1 MKKFIL
7 GAALFALISYD
18 ATAGIS
24 PGKISSASRKIE
36 NVRMSGG
43 SSSALGKFEN
53 VSEKITNLR
62 EAFEAVYKNNPS
74 WLKMRSEKQVADE
87 SLTQAKIMFLP
98 NVEGSVGVSR
108 SGNYKNYDSHTNWQT
123 SQQFL
128 TTTDHKISDK
138 TTSKSLGIRVSQN
151 LFNGFAS
158 INRLEHAG
166 NNVKAAYHK
175 LKANETQ
182 LLIKTL
188 EAYLNVWAG
197 RKKLEAY
204 IKKENNLKETLSAKR
219 SSLTVGMGTNSEVA
233 QADSNYQKA
242 IYERIAAETELAN
255 FKAAFQKLTGEEPA
269 DNIDLPNLKLKLPA
283 SLDELVGK
291 ISALNHAILYYSF
304 AAKAAEDELKIAK
317 GALAP
322 SCDLSLQANRYLTR
336 KNSTSPTGTDENFAA
351 SLEVK
356 IPIFSNSHTNGNT
369 YSQIHIRNEQLRQA
383 QCDLRD
389 NLTEVTRSSVENWN
403 TYIAAGAMIESSLS
417 AVKSAEI
424 ASESDTEESQ
434 LGLKSNTDVLVKEN
448 QLLDS
453 KIDLVNAKRKRILA
467 MVQLYALI
475 NDLVVDKIFEGAE
488 MHPQDDFEI
497 ALQKRRHLKRKH
509 LELRKAI
516 NNEKKTKMRT
526 SAEN

>member
-1 MKKFIL
+1 MKKIIL
-7 GAALFALISYD
+7 GSGLLALI
-18 ATAGIS
+18 ACEVTAEIS
-24 PGKISSASRKIE
+24 QSRIPEAPKKIE
-36 NVRMSGG
+36 NVSGR
-43 SSSALGKFEN
+43 
-53 VSEKITNLR
+53 VTNLK
-62 EAFEAVYKNNPS
+62 EAFEALYRNNPS
-74 WLKMRSEKQVADE
+74 WLKMRSEKKVADE
-87 SLTQAKIMFLP
+87 SLMQAKIMFLP
-98 NVEGSVGVSR
+98 NVQGNIGVAR
-108 SGNYKNYDSHTNWQT
+108 SGNYKNYDSHTSYFT
-123 SQQFL
+123 GQQSL
-128 TTTDHKISDK
+128 NAHDRYISDK
-138 TTSKSLGIRVSQN
+138 TTSKSFGIRVSQN

-158 INRLEHAG
+158 INRLEHAD

-197 RKKLEAY
+197 KKKLEAY
-204 IKKENNLKETLSAKR
+204 IKKENNLKETLAAKR

-255 FKAAFQKLTGEEPA
+255 FKAAFQKLTGEEPS
-269 DNIDLPNLKLKLPA
+269 DNIDLPNLKLKLPS
-283 SLDELVGK
+283 SLNELVSK
-291 ISALNHAILYYSF
+291 ISALNHAVLYYSF
-304 AAKAAEDELKIAK
+304 AAKAAEDELKVTK
-317 GALAP
+317 GGLAP
-322 SCDLSLQANRYLTR
+322 SCDLVLQANRNLTR
-336 KNSTSPTGTDENFAA
+336 KNSTSPTGADENFAA
-351 SLEVK
+351 SLEVT
-356 IPIFSNSHTNGNT
+356 IPIFQNSPTNGNT
-369 YSQIHIRNEQLRQA
+369 YSLIHIRNEQLRQA

-389 NLTEVTRSSVENWN
+389 NLTEVKRSSVENWN

-467 MVQLYALI
+467 MVQLYSLI

-497 ALQKRRHLKRKH
+497 ALQKRKHLKKKH

-516 NNEKKTKMRT
+516 ENEKKAKM
-526 SAEN
+526 